1 MNISSSQLN
10 TKQEYT
16 VCHTIKMIIVFVALV
31 STVAGGESTADPTW
45 ESAKAAYAKDI
56 ESIRTKAE
64 QDEAKAKAKL
74 DQARQ
79 AAIKRAMAKGDLATA
94 NALQADLDV
103 AGTAVDVSSATPA
116 AKVDRKLLAEQRAAC
131 LEQASKEKDAGK
143 KIDLLLMASD
153 QLFALGDQQGYNKE
167 IDGLLAKFGG
177 DAYGAT
183 GAKIGLRRL
192 EILKGSMPSADKT
205 TEWARGFSA
214 LEKAAKPIFDQYR
227 GAYNDGAC
235 SAADM
240 LATLLESRGDVDGSW
255 KYRERIIE
263 YGGSYGD
270 PAGKACIWLADYWL
284 RKQAKPKAIIYL
296 KLARDTHKGAYDNVS
311 KDADRLLKEL
321 GQ

>member
-1 MNISSSQLN
+1 MTNHMNRIPLYLLLCLIGLGATPSAWSV
-10 TKQEYT
+10 E
-16 VCHTIKMIIVFVALV
+16 
-31 STVAGGESTADPTW
+31 DPVIDA
-45 ESAKAAYAKDI
+45 AKSAYAKEMDAI
-56 ESIRTKAE
+56 KAKAE
-64 QDEAKAKAKL
+64 QDSAKAKAKL
-74 DQARQ
+74 DAAYQ

-116 AKVDRKLLAEQRAAC
+116 AKVERNLLTEQRAVC
-131 LEQASKEKDAGK
+131 LEQASKEKDTVK

-167 IDGLLAKFGG
+167 IDGLLAKYGG

-214 LEKAAKPIFDQYR
+214 LEKASKPIFDQYR

-240 LATLLESRGDVDGSW
+240 LATLLESRGDVDGSL

-270 PAGKACIWLADYWL
+270 PAGKACLWLAEYWL

-296 KLARDTHKGAYDNVS
+296 KLARDTHKGAYDTVS
-311 KDADRLLKEL
+311 KDADRRLKEL